1 MSEVVEA
8 AIKFENALE
17 RNRRA
22 FEKRLSPKGALGLD
36 PHLDQRR
43 LDYLIPDEAFDV
55 QPIYDRIFVAQL
67 NDGPD
72 DGKFVE
78 GGMIVKPQTVESRDI
93 KESPRGIIVAAG
105 NIAMDN
111 LMSHGI
117 HLGDIVTFTEV
128 APWKLPLG
136 RLGDAD
142 CSIEY
147 DLLQLRSGDI
157 TGSPDVRQRILS
169 GALKVKL
176 RHNKKRDCYEHVLVD
191 SEGKT
196 WNPIEP
202 FSGGDY

>member
-1 MSEVVEA
+1 MSDAVDTAV
-8 AIKFENALE
+8 KFETMLE
-17 RNRRA
+17 RAARA
-22 FEKRLSPKGALGLD
+22 IQERLAPKGSLGLD

-43 LDYLIPDEAFDV
+43 LDYLIPDEAFNE
-55 QPIYDRIFVAQL
+55 QPVYDRVFVAQL

-78 GGMIVKPQTVESRDI
+78 GGLIIKPQTVEARD
-93 KESPRGIIVAAG
+93 KGESPRGIVVSAG
-105 NIAMDN
+105 MIALDN

-117 HLGDIVTFTEV
+117 RLGDVVTFTEV

-136 RLGDAD
+136 RLGDAEN
-142 CSIEY
+142 SVEY

-157 TGSPDVRQRILS
+157 TGSPDVARRMRDGEIR
-169 GALKVKL
+169 VER
-176 RHNKKRDCYEHVLVD
+176 RHNETRKCWEHVLVD
-191 SEGKT
+191 SNGDT